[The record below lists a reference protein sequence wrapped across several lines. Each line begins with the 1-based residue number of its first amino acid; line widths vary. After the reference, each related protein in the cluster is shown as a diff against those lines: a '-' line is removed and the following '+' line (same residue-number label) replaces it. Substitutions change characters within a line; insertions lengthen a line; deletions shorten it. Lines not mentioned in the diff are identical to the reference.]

1 MVPSKAAI
9 AAFQFVE
16 ADLALS
22 AAKKALRTAPQCTEA
37 DDGLVSTDPPL
48 YDPGAYII
56 ECWRLGDMDGCDACK
71 VRAPLA
77 VAVKK
82 HTKARKVARLRAIR
96 AVRKEVTR

>member
-22 AAKKALRTAPQCTEA
+22 AAKKALRAAPKCT
-37 DDGLVSTDPPL
+37 DDGSGEPDDDNRKCWQRRSVTPL
-48 YDPGAYII
+48 
-56 ECWRLGDMDGCDACK
+56 DGFCDACQS
-71 VRAPLA
+71 REPLA
-77 VAVKK
+77 VAVEKCAK
-82 HTKARKVARLRAIR
+82 VRKFARLRAIR